1 MEILQANEHD
11 LNEIVD
17 IDQKMIGSDRRKE
30 EIDQAIK
37 EERCLIISSGNE
49 ICGFLIYHLQFFE
62 CCFISLIMIDP
73 AHQRKGLA
81 SSLLS
86 RMTQIS
92 PTEKLFSSTNESNE
106 SMKRVFTK
114 SGFSKSGKVD
124 NLDEGDPEI
133 IYFINRKGAEQHGSI
148 ERNR

>member
-1 MEILQANEHD
+1 MEIRQANEHD
-11 LNEIVD
+11 LKKIVD
-17 IDQKMIGSDRRKE
+17 IDKKIIGCDRRKE

-37 EERCLIISSGNE
+37 EERCLIISSE
-49 ICGFLIYHLQFFE
+49 KELSGFLIYHVHFFE

-81 SSLLS
+81 SILLTH
-86 RMTQIS
+86 MTQVS

-106 SMKRVFTK
+106 SMKRVFAK
-114 SGFSKSGKVD
+114 NGFSKSGFVD

-133 IYFINRKGAEQHGSI
+133 IYFRSREGAV
-148 ERNR
+148 